1 MATMNISLPDTL
13 KQWACNRK
21 GYSNASDYVRE
32 LIRRDQERTARLAHL
47 QNLLDEGI
55 ASGVSPLSAE
65 DVFANAKAKYDQQTA
80 L

>member
-13 KQWACNRK
+13 KQWASTQK

-32 LIRRDQERTARLAHL
+32 LIRRDQERTARIAHL
-47 QNLLDEGI
+47 QALVTEGI
-55 ASGVSPLSAE
+55 ESGMTDLSVE
-65 DVFANAKAKYDQQTA
+65 DIFANAKAKYDRRTA